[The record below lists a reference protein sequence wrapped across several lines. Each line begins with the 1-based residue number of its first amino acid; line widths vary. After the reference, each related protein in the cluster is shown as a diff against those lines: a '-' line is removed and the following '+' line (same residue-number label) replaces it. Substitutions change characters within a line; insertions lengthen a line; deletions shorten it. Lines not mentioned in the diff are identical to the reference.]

1 MTKQTNKQKEAI
13 ITNYIQTII
22 TNSIKTSKNDLHPKK
37 KKKIKKER
45 KLKKKENE
53 ILRN

>member
-37 KKKIKKER
+37 KKRQKER

>member
-37 KKKIKKER
+37 KKRQKEN
-45 KLKKKENE
+45 LEKKKM
-53 ILRN
+53 RF